1 MINKFEKIISQL
13 HDARL
18 FGFLLDINPNTM
30 DLNLILYVQIF
41 SDYDCDSELYSL
53 EKALV
58 VFERAS
64 ITKLSIHNDLSN
76 GQFFITDIIIEKLL
90 DDKFTFNFIF
100 NDSSIELI
108 LVAENINL
116 ISSGKIEQKDW
127 QFLPTNWQNLFN

>member
-1 MINKFEKIISQL
+1 MIDKFEKIISQL

-18 FGFLLDINPNTM
+18 FGFLIDINPNTM
-30 DLNLILYVQIF
+30 DSNLILYVQIF
-41 SDYDCDSELYSL
+41 SDYDFNSELYSL

-58 VFERAS
+58 VFECSS
-64 ITKLSIHNDLSN
+64 INRLSIDNDLSN

-116 ISSGKIEQKDW
+116 ISSGKIEKKDW

>member
-1 MINKFEKIISQL
+1 MIDKFEKIISHL

-18 FGFLLDINPNTM
+18 FGLLLDINPNTM

-41 SDYDCDSELYSL
+41 SDYDCDNDLYLL

-58 VFERAS
+58 VFEKAS
-64 ITKLSIHNDLSN
+64 INKLSINNDLSN
-76 GQFFITDIIIEKLL
+76 GQFFITDIVIEKLL

-100 NDSSIELI
+100 NDSSIELV
-108 LVAENINL
+108 LVAKSINL
-116 ISSGKIEQKDW
+116 FSSGKIEEKDW